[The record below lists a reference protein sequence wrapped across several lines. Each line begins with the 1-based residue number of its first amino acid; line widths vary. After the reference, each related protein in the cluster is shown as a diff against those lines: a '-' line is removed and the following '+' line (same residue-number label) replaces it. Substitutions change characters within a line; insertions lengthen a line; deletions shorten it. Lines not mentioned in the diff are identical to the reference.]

1 MRGCVNLWSGTK
13 LASAALRKLVLA
25 LIIRGDFA
33 MARNHLASWQ
43 APQQDLVA
51 EFEATV
57 LPLRDELKKAALRL
71 THSPESA
78 EDLVQETLMHAYRGF
93 GHFKRGTNLKGWLM
107 RIMLNLFISHY
118 RHQQRTVLTV
128 SLEGLLEEL
137 ELAEENTD
145 LLLHEAISPEEVVMA
160 RVMDDEVAKALEQLP
175 DNFREIVILCDIE
188 GLSYAEAAE
197 ALGIPIGT
205 VRSRLSRA
213 RETLRRLLWDYAKKR
228 RLI

>member
-1 MRGCVNLWSGTK
+1 
-13 LASAALRKLVLA
+13 
-25 LIIRGDFA
+25 
-33 MARNHLASWQ
+33 
-43 APQQDLVA
+43 
-51 EFEATV
+51 
-57 LPLRDELKKAALRL
+57 LRL

-93 GHFKRGTNLKGWLM
+93 GQFKRGTNLKGWLM

-118 RHQQRTVLTV
+118 RHQKRTVPTV

-137 ELAEENTD
+137 ELAEENAD
-145 LLLHEAISPEEVVMA
+145 LLLDEAISPEEIVMA
-160 RVMDDEVAKALEQLP
+160 QVMDDEVAKALEQLP

>member
-1 MRGCVNLWSGTK
+1 MRGDLTV
-13 LASAALRKLVLA
+13 
-25 LIIRGDFA
+25 
-33 MARNHLASWQ
+33 ARNHLASWQ

-51 EFEATV
+51 KFEATV
-57 LPLRDELKKAALRL
+57 LPLRDELRKAAVRL
-71 THSPESA
+71 TRSPESA

-93 GHFKRGTNLKGWLM
+93 SQFKRGTNLKGWLM

-118 RHQQRTVLTV
+118 RHQQRTVPTV
-128 SLEGLLEEL
+128 SLEGLSEGL
-137 ELAEENTD
+137 ELAEKNAD
-145 LLLHEAISPEEVVMA
+145 LLLDEAISPEEIVMA
-160 RVMDDEVAKALEQLP
+160 QVMDDEVAKALERLP
-175 DNFREIVILCDIE
+175 DNFREIIILCDIE

>member
-1 MRGCVNLWSGTK
+1 
-13 LASAALRKLVLA
+13 
-25 LIIRGDFA
+25 
-33 MARNHLASWQ
+33 MARNNLASWR

-57 LPLRDELKKAALRL
+57 LPLREELRKAALRL

-145 LLLHEAISPEEVVMA
+145 LLLDEAISPEEVVMA

>member
-1 MRGCVNLWSGTK
+1 
-13 LASAALRKLVLA
+13 
-25 LIIRGDFA
+25 
-33 MARNHLASWQ
+33 
-43 APQQDLVA
+43 
-51 EFEATV
+51 
-57 LPLRDELKKAALRL
+57 
-71 THSPESA
+71 
-78 EDLVQETLMHAYRGF
+78 
-93 GHFKRGTNLKGWLM
+93 
-107 RIMLNLFISHY
+107 
-118 RHQQRTVLTV
+118 V

-137 ELAEENTD
+137 ELAEENAD
-145 LLLHEAISPEEVVMA
+145 LLLDEAISPEEIVMA
-160 RVMDDEVAKALEQLP
+160 QVMDDEVAKALKQLP

>member
-1 MRGCVNLWSGTK
+1 
-13 LASAALRKLVLA
+13 
-25 LIIRGDFA
+25 

-43 APQQDLVA
+43 APQRDLVA

-93 GHFKRGTNLKGWLM
+93 GQFKRGTNLKGWLM

-118 RHQQRTVLTV
+118 RHQKRTVPTV

-137 ELAEENTD
+137 ELAEENAD
-145 LLLHEAISPEEVVMA
+145 LLLDEAISPEEIVMA

>member
-1 MRGCVNLWSGTK
+1 
-13 LASAALRKLVLA
+13 
-25 LIIRGDFA
+25 
-33 MARNHLASWQ
+33 
-43 APQQDLVA
+43 
-51 EFEATV
+51 
-57 LPLRDELKKAALRL
+57 
-71 THSPESA
+71 
-78 EDLVQETLMHAYRGF
+78 
-93 GHFKRGTNLKGWLM
+93 
-107 RIMLNLFISHY
+107 MLNLFISHY
-118 RHQQRTVLTV
+118 RHQKRTVPTV

-137 ELAEENTD
+137 ELAEENAD
-145 LLLHEAISPEEVVMA
+145 LLLDEAISPEEIVMA
-160 RVMDDEVAKALEQLP
+160 QVMDDEVAKALKQLP

>member
-1 MRGCVNLWSGTK
+1 
-13 LASAALRKLVLA
+13 
-25 LIIRGDFA
+25 
-33 MARNHLASWQ
+33 MARNNLASWR
-43 APQQDLVA
+43 APQRDLVA

-57 LPLRDELKKAALRL
+57 LPLRDELKRAALRL
-71 THSPESA
+71 THSPENA

-93 GHFKRGTNLKGWLM
+93 GQFKRGTNLKGWQM

-118 RHQQRTVLTV
+118 RHQQRTVSTV

-145 LLLHEAISPEEVVMA
+145 LLLDEAISPEEIVMA